1 MVSFAADRLHLLKTK
16 TMGIIMKQPEKSR
29 RWWAVYKNYVQ
40 KVLLNDADPNLN
52 TVSYWRD
59 SVFCYILTYLTPLS
73 LIALIPCVFMSFRDG
88 LPEVGCADL
97 LTFCLIA
104 FITLFQGI
112 KIAVRKFIFTS
123 VIYCLAIILLYYL
136 SMPGPGMLFLLAATL
151 FTSLIYSSSAAYY
164 SAIVNTAICLFFA
177 VLFYLNIE
185 IPYYA
190 SLSLGAWIAIS
201 SNLVF
206 LSFACAKCLDFL
218 LLGLTN
224 AINNNKIAES
234 KLEKANRLYKFSS
247 HINQSIVHA
256 KDEETLYK
264 KTCEIAL
271 TIGKFKMAW
280 IQKFT
285 SDNKVVTL
293 IYNEGMNETT
303 VDALKSCDTDELQD
317 HILRSGTPYVCNN
330 IESDPK
336 LEKWKRLA
344 EINSIHSCI
353 ILPIKREG
361 KVFGTLNIGAG
372 ETDYFD
378 EEEIASLVEAS
389 GEISFALEVFEKVSR
404 SKEAEDQIIR
414 NEMLFKALTEN
425 GADMKT
431 LTGTDGIPFYA
442 SPSITKILGYT
453 TEEALQIPP
462 SEIMHPDDLP
472 VFIESI
478 QYILQTASSSIY
490 NEHRLRH
497 KNGNYVWC
505 EGSITNMLHEPHVN
519 AIVSN
524 FREITKRKKAEEK
537 LIKANRLYAFISAIN
552 QSIVHIQDEHELLQK
567 ACDIAIEIGKFKSA
581 WIGMLNE
588 EGKLELVCFR
598 GDQALSETIEK
609 LLIDEVQK
617 HVFGSSSISKALRE
631 GTPAISNNVL
641 NDPSMDFLREVLV
654 SSGVSSNLVCPIK
667 KTGKVVGIFSFDSD
681 IMNFFDETEIGL
693 LQEATRDVSFALDV
707 FEKEKR
713 HKQAE
718 EIILK
723 NENRFRSLIEH
734 SKDLKTLT
742 SKEGVL
748 IYGSPSVTHLLGYS
762 TEEYINKSAFSFFHP
777 DDLPDLIKNRN
788 LILDIPGKS
797 FEFQYRILHKNGNW
811 IWCQGTLTNM
821 LHEPGIQAFVS
832 NFQDISKNRELNKRL
847 RLATTSAGIGIWDW
861 DIVNNN
867 FHWDERMYK
876 LYQIDEKQF
885 GLVFEGWIAR
895 IHEEDR
901 AQAISHIQ
909 NAILR
914 VQEYN
919 TEFRIVWNDLSVHYV
934 QASGIVERDSK
945 GNAIRM
951 IGANWDITEI
961 RRKEQEKEKITADLI
976 QRNKNLEQFS
986 YMVSHNLRAPVANI
1000 LGFAELMSYKNI
1012 NPDVILESVK
1022 GMSNAAQKLDTVI
1035 KDINQILQ
1043 AKTIVS
1049 ASREDVDFQHLI
1061 DDISLSIDNILKNK
1075 NVTIRTDFNNIG
1087 KMVSVKAYLHSIL
1100 YNMIIN
1106 SVKFHKPDVPP
1117 DIEIKSFRTTNGVQL
1132 TFKDNGIGIDL
1143 EKHQGNLFG
1152 LYKRFHPHI
1161 EGKGMGL
1168 FMIKTQVETLGG
1180 KISINSEV
1188 NKGVEFTLDF
1198 DNNNYDKA

>member
-1 MVSFAADRLHLLKTK
+1 
-16 TMGIIMKQPEKSR
+16 
-29 RWWAVYKNYVQ
+29 
-40 KVLLNDADPNLN
+40 
-52 TVSYWRD
+52 
-59 SVFCYILTYLTPLS
+59 
-73 LIALIPCVFMSFRDG
+73 
-88 LPEVGCADL
+88 
-97 LTFCLIA
+97 
-104 FITLFQGI
+104 
-112 KIAVRKFIFTS
+112 
-123 VIYCLAIILLYYL
+123 
-136 SMPGPGMLFLLAATL
+136 
-151 FTSLIYSSSAAYY
+151 
-164 SAIVNTAICLFFA
+164 
-177 VLFYLNIE
+177 
-185 IPYYA
+185 
-190 SLSLGAWIAIS
+190 
-201 SNLVF
+201 
-206 LSFACAKCLDFL
+206 
-218 LLGLTN
+218 
-224 AINNNKIAES
+224 
-234 KLEKANRLYKFSS
+234 
-247 HINQSIVHA
+247 
-256 KDEETLYK
+256 
-264 KTCEIAL
+264 
-271 TIGKFKMAW
+271 
-280 IQKFT
+280 
-285 SDNKVVTL
+285 
-293 IYNEGMNETT
+293 
-303 VDALKSCDTDELQD
+303 
-317 HILRSGTPYVCNN
+317 
-330 IESDPK
+330 
-336 LEKWKRLA
+336 
-344 EINSIHSCI
+344 
-353 ILPIKREG
+353 
-361 KVFGTLNIGAG
+361 
-372 ETDYFD
+372 
-378 EEEIASLVEAS
+378 
-389 GEISFALEVFEKVSR
+389 
-404 SKEAEDQIIR
+404 
-414 NEMLFKALTEN
+414 
-425 GADMKT
+425 
-431 LTGTDGIPFYA
+431 
-442 SPSITKILGYT
+442 
-453 TEEALQIPP
+453 
-462 SEIMHPDDLP
+462 MHPDDLP
-472 VFIESI
+472 VFIENI

-505 EGSITNMLHEPHVN
+505 EGSITNMLHEPNVN

-524 FREITKRKKAEEK
+524 FRDITQRKKAEEK

-552 QSIVHIQDEHELLQK
+552 KSIVHYKDEKELLQK
-567 ACDIAIEIGKFKSA
+567 ACAIAIEIGKFKTA
-581 WIGMLNE
+581 WIAMMNE

-598 GDQALSETIEK
+598 GDNALSVQIQK
-609 LLIDEVQK
+609 LLKEEVK
-617 HVFGSSSISKALRE
+617 SGVFESSSVAKALRA

-641 NDPSMDFLREVLV
+641 TDPAMNFLRKEFV

-667 KTGKVVGIFSFDSD
+667 KSGQVVGIFSFNSE
-681 IMNFFDETEIGL
+681 IMNFFDEAEIGL
-693 LQEATRDVSFALDV
+693 LEEATEDVSFALEV
-707 FEKEKR
+707 FEKENR
-713 HKQAE
+713 HQQAE
-718 EIILK
+718 EIIIK

-762 TEEYINKSAFSFFHP
+762 TEEYINKSAFDFFHP

-861 DIVNNN
+861 DIVNNH

-885 GLVFEGWIAR
+885 GLVFNGWTAR
-895 IHEEDR
+895 LHEEDR
-901 AQAISHIQ
+901 AQAIMQIQ
-909 NAILR
+909 NAILGM
-914 VQEYN
+914 QEYN
-919 TEFRIVWNDLSVHYV
+919 TEFRIVWNDRSVHYV

-945 GNAIRM
+945 GTAIRM
-951 IGANWDITEI
+951 IGANWDITEK
-961 RRKEQEKEKITADLI
+961 RRKEEEREKITADLI

-1022 GMSNAAQKLDTVI
+1022 GMSNAAHKLDTVI

-1043 AKTIVS
+1043 AKTIIS
-1049 ASREDVDFQHLI
+1049 ESREDVDFQHLI

-1075 NVTIRTDFNNIG
+1075 NVTIRTDFNNVG
-1087 KMVSVKAYLHSIL
+1087 KIVSVKAYLHSIL

-1132 TFKDNGIGIDL
+1132 IFKDNGIGIDL
-1143 EKHQGNLFG
+1143 ERHQGNLFG

-1198 DNNNYDKA
+1198 ENNQL